1 MVLQYFENIFCIKK
15 QQSVLI
21 LALNYYRY
29 SRDWRYHKE
38 ERVWITRAPNV
49 EPMVK
54 TSSYERGTYYFFD
67 AQNWRKVPKE
77 FHLEYEKLEDRPL
90 LPPTI
95 SH

>member
-1 MVLQYFENIFCIKK
+1 MKI
-15 QQSVLI
+15 
-21 LALNYYRY
+21 
-29 SRDWRYHKE
+29 
-38 ERVWITRAPNV
+38 
-49 EPMVK
+49 K
-54 TSSYERGTYYFFD
+54 TSKSERGTYYFFD